1 MVDNYNYKSC
11 DIRVMRI
18 PEDKNERKG
27 KKQYFE
33 YNDRIPNQC
42 QQAKDPGISEKTKQD
57 KCKNTTSRHIIH

>member
-1 MVDNYNYKSC
+1 
-11 DIRVMRI
+11 MRI

-42 QQAKDPGISEKTKQD
+42 QQVKDPGISEKTKQD